1 MSMDD
6 SANRNVEQSFDEDER
21 PTTSSS
27 NKMGMGMKETVI
39 PQAGLDEETDD
50 DFNFGHRRSRYKSG
64 GSNSSDSPVP
74 SPNARTRQ
82 LELQRRRRSS
92 FSTSQTHAS
101 FSGPAAY
108 ATLASVPIV
117 NPKTNKPMRNYQLHP
132 SRNKF
137 LFGGRLL
144 LGGDS
149 PWAFIFCFTIV
160 LAISGLWFGATC
172 PWWWRNE
179 GAGGKVLVIIGA
191 YLAAMVITS
200 MLTTATMDPG
210 ILPRNLDPDP
220 PYPANSPSD
229 GGVRAPM
236 PRDLKVRSDVVRVK
250 YCPTCKTYRPP
261 RSSHC
266 KMCDNCIDGCDHH
279 CQWVN
284 NCVGRRNYTTFFV
297 LLLSATLALIL
308 IICTTALHLYLLTRR
323 ENMSFRQA
331 IARGEG
337 AGSAAAFALSIVVI
351 WPVSAL
357 TSYHVRLL
365 LLNITTI
372 EQIRNQAHKTLVPG
386 PAPPNPFSHGTWRR
400 NLMAV
405 LCRPSGYSWLDPS
418 GIATEDKREVNPG
431 LADVV
436 HGRDS

>member
-1 MSMDD
+1 MPPPTSSTHAGGIQPSASFFRPSRPNQPQYSPQHDLFPLENIQKRHSDVSQDAVPSRTGTPTNASSNTSNLVRNSVDRVFNLSRGMSMDD

-236 PRDLKVRSDVVRVK
+236 PRDLK
-250 YCPTCKTYRPP
+250 RP
-261 RSSHC
+261 S
-266 KMCDNCIDGCDHH
+266 
-279 CQWVN
+279 Q
-284 NCVGRRNYTTFFV
+284 V
-297 LLLSATLALIL
+297 L
-308 IICTTALHLYLLTRR
+308 
-323 ENMSFRQA
+323 
-331 IARGEG
+331 
-337 AGSAAAFALSIVVI
+337 
-351 WPVSAL
+351 
-357 TSYHVRLL
+357 SYVQDL
-365 LLNITTI
+365 
-372 EQIRNQAHKTLVPG
+372 
-386 PAPPNPFSHGTWRR
+386 PAPEIKS
-400 NLMAV
+400 L
-405 LCRPSGYSWLDPS
+405 
-418 GIATEDKREVNPG
+418 
-431 LADVV
+431 
-436 HGRDS
+436 